1 MKISPFKPAYPNLQK
16 ITTPELFV
24 ERVKYD
30 YAQQKKTGCFKT
42 NLKPTFFVYQ
52 ITRSWRTF
60 TGLLAGA
67 DVEDYL
73 NNHIKKHEKTVAVGE
88 AKQNNLLNEYNAAVK
103 PILLAYTPVL
113 EISELL
119 TEYAHEHEPLLSVKL
134 SGDEHRFWAITD
146 AQQVALL
153 QKLFQEKV
161 SDAYIADG
169 HHRAHTYAN
178 AYLNLNKTVLN
189 HPLEKLFC
197 AFFPSDQLIINA
209 FHRVVTCEESLDR
222 LEFWNK
228 LLEVATVQFIGR
240 SKMPVRKHD
249 VSMFTAGRWVYLRWR
264 KQTLM
269 QFQKEH
275 PNKVLLDVHIL
286 NEKVLKPLLG
296 ITNVRTDERL
306 TYVDGTK
313 SNADLEKACPPYG
326 AVFCMYPVDFKDF
339 KHVSDTDGI
348 MPPKSTFFEPRMKN
362 GLIVYDF
369 I

>member
-1 MKISPFKPAYPNLQK
+1 MKITPFKPAYPNLQK
-16 ITTPELFV
+16 ITTPELFF
-24 ERVKYD
+24 ERVKND
-30 YAQQKKTGCFKT
+30 YAQQKKAGFFKT

-73 NNHIKKHEKTVAVGE
+73 NNHIKKHERTVAVGE
-88 AKQNNLLNEYNAAVK
+88 SKQTQLLNDHGAAVK

-119 TEYAHEHEPLLSVKL
+119 TEYARNNAPIISVRLSEVEHC
-134 SGDEHRFWAITD
+134 FWAITD

-153 QKLFQEKV
+153 QKLFQTKV
-161 SDAYIADG
+161 TDAYIADG

-178 AYLNLNKTVLN
+178 AYLNLNKNVLN

-197 AFFPSDQLIINA
+197 AFFPSNELIINA

-222 LEFWNK
+222 MDFWNK

-249 VSMFTAGRWVYLRWR
+249 ITMFTAGRWVYLRWR
-264 KQTLM
+264 KQILL
-269 QFQKEH
+269 QFQKDN

-286 NEKVLKPLLG
+286 NEKILKPLLG
-296 ITNVRTDERL
+296 IKNVRTDERL
-306 TYVDGTK
+306 TYAEGTL
-313 SNADLEKACPPYG
+313 SNSDLEKVCPPYG
-326 AVFCMYPVDFKDF
+326 AIFCMYPVDFKDL
-339 KHVSDTDGI
+339 KRVSDTDGT

-369 I
+369 L